1 MLEGRDPSLNFI
13 HIGASQLLETTTE
26 KVSNTTKALV
36 RCKNMELGSHV
47 GWPFNWKLYNNR
59 ALAESYYLSLSAVI
73 QTAVDPQHIQGLK
86 KTRKYFTSAG
96 RSHTT
101 HIHKRIARHEH
112 KQVVQVQ
119 NTTPTSCHE
128 QRLDKNWIGLTAKIH
143 IQQCLMPQLLRSNV
157 LPHEVQLLPV
167 FWRFKLET
175 SSQQAWSNK
184 CLQVLELAIFAH
196 YIHAS
201 LGLVSFT
208 HPSMVGFASNFLHH
222 QMMPNNPHP
231 DRHLKVHKNLDI
243 MTENSEPSPLN

>member
-1 MLEGRDPSLNFI
+1 MKYHNK
-13 HIGASQLLETTTE
+13 T
-26 KVSNTTKALV
+26 LV
-36 RCKNMELGSHV
+36 G
-47 GWPFNWKLYNNR
+47 G
-59 ALAESYYLSLSAVI
+59 YYLSLSAVI

-167 FWRFKLET
+167 F
-175 SSQQAWSNK
+175 
-184 CLQVLELAIFAH
+184 
-196 YIHAS
+196 
-201 LGLVSFT
+201 
-208 HPSMVGFASNFLHH
+208 
-222 QMMPNNPHP
+222 
-231 DRHLKVHKNLDI
+231 
-243 MTENSEPSPLN
+243 